1 MEQLIKYLNNL
12 WTNTLSPTIKS
23 HWDKAEKRTDRI
35 INSVRDDISIN
46 NPNDISSPIVEAQN
60 ATIEAIKNIPKVD
73 IPKTDLISLE
83 NKLDALNKTLRE
95 KEMEVNIGE
104 TKLELTPVIKAIEK
118 IKLEVPKMEEK
129 EVIDYTLILDEI
141 CGILEKPKDFTEI
154 KKVQELLK
162 PLSKTKDIAVVCE
175 YLQTLIDKP
184 IPEFPELPRDKNG
197 YPIFTPSKVGGGG
210 GGGLTSVESEA
221 LQGVATEAKQD
232 SIIEH
237 LPLND
242 ELRLKVS
249 TLPGMP
255 DACTG
260 VLTTTAAAA
269 TDITGTGCVGGTAF
283 IAVDVSRA
291 SNVMF
296 SLQNTG
302 GTAMAAGQFAI
313 EASLDSTNGTD
324 GTWIGIQAVRSNANT
339 IVTNTGTITAAAG
352 AGAGFGFEASVNA
365 NMWFRLRVT
374 TNVTAGAAA
383 KWTIVRG
390 SYATEPVPAMQ
401 SHAVTL
407 SSTTIGGSAS
417 VGGFSQFRNVALSN
431 TDVAVKTS
439 AGRVY
444 AIEAVNPNA
453 STGAWLHF
461 YNALI
466 ANVTVGTTVPVWSMY
481 IPANSTRREYLTI
494 PMTMATAI
502 TVAATTSAAHDVSTA
517 PTTALV
523 VFIGYI

>member
-23 HWDKAEKRTDRI
+23 HWDKADKRTDRI
-35 INSVRDDISIN
+35 IEAVRDDISIN
-46 NPNDISSPIVEAQN
+46 NPNDISNPIVEAQN

-232 SIIEH
+232 SIISNLQIIAGMEIPAH
-237 LPLND
+237 DTKVID
-242 ELRLKVS
+242 ETDPNNITITYKLDDV
-249 TLPGMP
+249 T
-255 DACTG
+255 
-260 VLTTTAAAA
+260 VA
-269 TDITGTGCVGGTAF
+269 TKT
-283 IAVDVSRA
+283 IAVS
-291 SNVMF
+291 
-296 SLQNTG
+296 
-302 GTAMAAGQFAI
+302 
-313 EASLDSTNGTD
+313 
-324 GTWIGIQAVRSNANT
+324 
-339 IVTNTGTITAAAG
+339 G
-352 AGAGFGFEASVNA
+352 A
-365 NMWFRLRVT
+365 VT
-374 TNVTAGAAA
+374 T
-383 KWTIVRG
+383 I
-390 SYATEPVPAMQ
+390 S
-401 SHAVTL
+401 
-407 SSTTIGGSAS
+407 I
-417 VGGFSQFRNVALSN
+417 
-431 TDVAVKTS
+431 
-439 AGRVY
+439 
-444 AIEAVNPNA
+444 
-453 STGAWLHF
+453 
-461 YNALI
+461 
-466 ANVTVGTTVPVWSMY
+466 
-481 IPANSTRREYLTI
+481 
-494 PMTMATAI
+494 
-502 TVAATTSAAHDVSTA
+502 
-517 PTTALV
+517 
-523 VFIGYI
+523 